1 MKGLAN
7 IIFFLVLAIV
17 PAHGQHTSYAKI
29 DFQEEVHDFDT
40 IAIDADS

>member
-29 DFQEEVHDFDT
+29 DFQE
-40 IAIDADS
+40 